1 MCSTFKDFMRIQD
14 TKNQFPFKQTT
25 HKKNWS
31 LRQSN
36 YVYQTKSIIKEN
48 EEKKPPKKYL
58 HSQMGEK
65 KTTYAFNYKKKKI
78 PWVTADTTRISI
90 LKWNQKSMLSTD
102 ASYLIYFMYP
112 PSLSF
117 FFPFHDKHPIE
128 FFFHIGALHI

>member
-25 HKKNWS
+25 QKKNWS

-36 YVYQTKSIIKEN
+36 YVYQTKSIIQEN

-65 KTTYAFNYKKKKI
+65 KTTYAFNYKKKNTLSNSWHHAHI
-78 PWVTADTTRISI
+78 NIEV
-90 LKWNQKSMLSTD
+90 KSKVY
-102 ASYLIYFMYP
+102 A
-112 PSLSF
+112 
-117 FFPFHDKHPIE
+117 
-128 FFFHIGALHI
+128 